1 MVLLQDLSNLA
12 EIPSTPVAFL
22 ELDLPIKACM
32 LTAVVGLKLK
42 TGQTTV
48 SVIVLTVGCVSMSFG
63 VSLVPMSFAT
73 FTYKS
78 FRMPATEV

>member
-22 ELDLPIKACM
+22 ELDLPIKACTGM
-32 LTAVVGLKLK
+32 LTFVVGLKLK

-48 SVIVLTVGCVSMSFG
+48 SLIVLTLGCVSMSFG

-73 FTYKS
+73 FT
-78 FRMPATEV
+78 

>member
-12 EIPSTPVAFL
+12 EIPSTLVAFL

-48 SVIVLTVGCVSMSFG
+48 
-63 VSLVPMSFAT
+63 
-73 FTYKS
+73 
-78 FRMPATEV
+78 